1 MPFRSLFA
9 PQCDISPGARR
20 RRRLSLIAFFVALL
34 ALPLAALAQTP
45 PDNGDPAGAFVSPI
59 VPAPTATEVPSPT
72 PTPTETATATPTFT
86 PTPDLSTAVL
96 QVSPLGLV
104 PDDRPMDSAG
114 PMPWLIVAALIIVA
128 GSAVMV
134 VAQRRK

>member
-1 MPFRSLFA
+1 MPFRFTFA
-9 PQCDISPGARR
+9 SQCDISPGARR
-20 RRRLSLIAFFVALL
+20 RRRLLLIVFAAALL
-34 ALPLAALAQTP
+34 ALPLAALGQTP

-59 VPAPTATEVPSPT
+59 VPPPTATEVPS

-114 PMPWLIVAALIIVA
+114 PMPWLIVAALIVVA

>member
-1 MPFRSLFA
+1 MPFRFLFA
-9 PQCDISPGARR
+9 PHCEISPGARH
-20 RRRLSLIAFFVALL
+20 RRRLSLIAFAVALL

-45 PDNGDPAGAFVSPI
+45 PANGDPAAGFGSPI
-59 VPAPTATEVPSPT
+59 VPPPTATDLPS

-96 QVSPLGLV
+96 QVSPLGIV
-104 PDDRPMDSAG
+104 PDDRPMDTAG
-114 PMPWLIVAALIIVA
+114 ALPWLMLAAAIVVA

>member
-1 MPFRSLFA
+1 MHFRVPFA
-9 PQCDISPGARR
+9 AQCDISPGARR
-20 RRRLSLIAFFVALL
+20 RCKLSLITFVVALF

-45 PDNGDPAGAFVSPI
+45 PDNGAPSGGFVSPI
-59 VPAPTATEVPSPT
+59 VPPPTATEVPS

-96 QVSPLGLV
+96 QVSPLGIV

-114 PMPWLIVAALIIVA
+114 PLPWLMLAALVVVA
-128 GSAVMV
+128 GAAVMV

>member
-1 MPFRSLFA
+1 MPFRF
-9 PQCDISPGARR
+9 PFTTQCPIGPDARR
-20 RRRLSLIAFFVALL
+20 RRRLSLIVFAVALL

-45 PDNGDPAGAFVSPI
+45 PDNGAPGAGFDSPI
-59 VPAPTATEVPSPT
+59 VPPPTATALPS

-96 QVSPLGLV
+96 QVSPLGLT
-104 PDDRPMDSAG
+104 PDDRPMDTAG
-114 PMPWLIVAALIIVA
+114 ALPWLMLAAAIVVA